1 MLNCKQASKLVS
13 LSLDR
18 PLSWSERWQ
27 LKLHLFICNSC
38 RRFAKQLKLLAAAI
52 HLRNKIMENDQDI
65 KLSPA
70 VKNQI
75 LQASNTGTMQNN

>member
-13 LSLDR
+13 QSLDR
-18 PLSWSERWQ
+18 PLSWAERCQ
-27 LKLHLFICNSC
+27 LRLHLFICNPC

-52 HLRNKIMENDQDI
+52 HLRNKMTENDQDL

-70 VKNQI
+70 VKTRI
-75 LQASNTGTMQNN
+75 LQASNKSI